1 MTSLHRADA
10 SPRIAISVRNGQARR
25 YFAARSTSAKA
36 GAVEK
41 GSDCRGDGWGYNVV
55 MEQDFAR
62 ILFTRERIAARVK
75 ELARDI
81 AAAYDDKGHSL
92 VIVSV
97 LSGSIIFLA
106 DLIRCLPLKMQLGL
120 ITVSRYRGATTVG
133 GATDLV
139 VDLRTEIKGK
149 HVLIIDDILDSG
161 GTLRMVVD
169 QLRSRGP
176 ASIKV
181 CVLLRKTAKAPK
193 DFTADFVG
201 FDIEDFFV
209 VGYGLDYND
218 HYRNWPDI
226 GVLRPEL
233 YE

>member
-1 MTSLHRADA
+1 
-10 SPRIAISVRNGQARR
+10 
-25 YFAARSTSAKA
+25 
-36 GAVEK
+36 
-41 GSDCRGDGWGYNVV
+41 

-62 ILFTRERIAARVK
+62 ILIPRDKIARRVQEMAREIAA
-75 ELARDI
+75 E
-81 AAAYDDKGHSL
+81 YEDKGQSL

-120 ITVSRYRGATTVG
+120 ITISRYRGATTVG
-133 GATDLV
+133 GASELV
-139 VDLRTEIKGK
+139 MDLRTDIKDK

-176 ASIKV
+176 SSIQV

-193 DFTADFVG
+193 DFTADYVG
-201 FDIEDFFV
+201 FDIEDHFV